1 MLNIDINKHVASV
14 ILDRPDLHNAFND
27 ELVQRI
33 TDAFTELSQRDDV
46 RVIVLRAN
54 GKSFCAGADL
64 NWMKRMVHYSYDE
77 NLADA
82 RAIGE
87 MFLAIAKCSKPV
99 IARVHGA
106 ALGGGAGLVA
116 ACDIGIAIE
125 SVQFGFTEVKVG
137 IIPAIISPFVI
148 AKIGQGRARE
158 FFITG
163 ERFLAPVAMN
173 IGLIQHVAS
182 HELALDALVESKIA
196 QILTSAPGAIAAAKE
211 LIFGVAAQRLDASLG
226 FAADAIAR
234 TRAGAEAQAGMRAF
248 LERQRPPW
256 IERSEKSE
264 KTEKPERLERP
275 EPPETPARVDRSG
288 GK

>member
-1 MLNIDINKHVASV
+1 MLKTEIHNNLAFV
-14 ILDRPDLHNAFND
+14 ILDRPDIHNAFND
-27 ELVQRI
+27 ELVQQL
-33 TDAFTELSQRDDV
+33 TAAFTELGRRDDV

-64 NWMKRMVHYSYDE
+64 KWMKRMVEYSREE

-82 RAIGE
+82 RALGR
-87 MFLAIAKCSKPV
+87 MFMAIATCPKPV

-116 ACDIGIAIE
+116 ACDIGIALE
-125 SVQFGFTEVKVG
+125 SVQFGFTEVKLG
-137 IIPAIISPFVI
+137 IIPAVISPFVV
-148 AKIGQGRARE
+148 AKIGPGRARE
-158 FFITG
+158 FFVTG
-163 ERFLAPVAMN
+163 ERFLAPVAMS

-196 QILTSAPGAIAAAKE
+196 QIMTSAPGAIAAAKE

-256 IERSEKSE
+256 IEKLEKMDKLEKPEKSE
-264 KTEKPERLERP
+264 RP
-275 EPPETPARVDRSG
+275 DTA
-288 GK
+288 

>member
-1 MLNIDINKHVASV
+1 MLKIEIEKKLAFVV
-14 ILDRPDLHNAFND
+14 LDRPAVHNAFND
-27 ELVQRI
+27 ELIRQL
-33 TDAFTELSQRDDV
+33 TDAFTTLGRRDDI
-46 RVIVLRAN
+46 RVIVLCAN

-64 NWMKRMVHYSYDE
+64 NWMKGMVEYSHDE

-82 RAIGE
+82 RALGR
-87 MFLAIAKCSKPV
+87 MFLAIAKCPKPV

-125 SVQFGFTEVKVG
+125 SVQFGFTEVKLG

-148 AKIGQGRARE
+148 AKIGPGRARE

-173 IGLIQHVAS
+173 MGLIQHVVS
-182 HELALDALVESKIA
+182 HELALDALIDTKVS
-196 QILTSAPGAIAAAKE
+196 QILTSAPGAVAAAKE
-211 LIFGVAAQRLDASLG
+211 LVFGVAAQTLENSLEYAS
-226 FAADAIAR
+226 AAIAKS
-234 TRAGAEAQAGMRAF
+234 RAGAEGQEGMKAF
-248 LERQRPPW
+248 LMRQKPPW
-256 IERSEKSE
+256 IDKSN
-264 KTEKPERLERP
+264 
-275 EPPETPARVDRSG
+275 